1 MNDPA
6 EISSHEISWNPQ
18 LESIISEEGERAMC
32 FSWLH
37 NHSEKWYSKLNTF
50 ITLPVI
56 VMSTI
61 AGTAS
66 IGAQGMSDPTN
77 TSASKYASFGIG
89 GISLLVGV
97 LNTVSS
103 YFGWAKRSESH
114 RIAAI
119 TYNKVYR
126 FILIELALP
135 RDERMTAKDMLK
147 TIRDQLDRL
156 QETSPPIPD
165 KIILKFREKF
175 SETTPEVKKPEIT
188 NGLDPIYVYSEDP
201 ASIPPPSPHGTDT
214 QTKDLKMPNRYSLV
228 HPIMRTRLSMIKAQN
243 AAKSPKIP
251 VATSPRRVAPL
262 TSDGFSSVVIDVP
275 PADIAV

>member
-1 MNDPA
+1 MDDSN
-6 EISSHEISWNPQ
+6 EISTHDISWNPQ

-37 NHSEKWYSKLNTF
+37 NHSEKWYSKLNTA

-56 VMSTI
+56 IMSTV

-66 IGAQGMSDPTN
+66 IGSQGMSDG
-77 TSASKYASFGIG
+77 SASSTAKFTGFAIG
-89 GISLLVGV
+89 GLSLLVGV

-126 FILIELALP
+126 FILIELSLP
-135 RDERMTAKDMLK
+135 RNERMTAKDMLK
-147 TIRDQLDRL
+147 TIREQLDRL
-156 QETSPPIPD
+156 QETSPQIPD
-165 KIILKFREKF
+165 KVILQFREKF
-175 SETTPEVKKPEIT
+175 AETTPEVKKPEIT

-214 QTKDLKMPNRYSLV
+214 QTKDLKLPGRYSLV
-228 HPIMRTRLSMIKAQN
+228 HPVMRTRLAMIKAQN
-243 AAKSPKIP
+243 TAKCIKPVILPPKSP
-251 VATSPRRVAPL
+251 AAANTSAFNP
-262 TSDGFSSVVIDVP
+262 VVIDIPVE
-275 PADIAV
+275 DSAV

>member
-1 MNDPA
+1 
-6 EISSHEISWNPQ
+6 
-18 LESIISEEGERAMC
+18 MC

-37 NHSEKWYSKLNTF
+37 NHSEKWYSRINNY

-56 VMSTI
+56 VMSTV

-66 IGAQGMSDPTN
+66 IGAQSMTGEEGSN
-77 TSASKYASFGIG
+77 TGKYTSFGIG

-119 TYNKVYR
+119 TYNKIYR

-135 RDERMTAKDMLK
+135 RTERMTAKDMLK

-156 QETSPPIPD
+156 QETSPAIPD
-165 KIILKFREKF
+165 NIILKFRDKF

-201 ASIPPPSPHGTDT
+201 ASLPPASPGGTDMSS
-214 QTKDLKMPNRYSLV
+214 KDIHTPSRYSLV
-228 HPIMRTRLSMIKAQN
+228 HPVMRGKLAMIKAQN
-243 AAKSPKIP
+243 MAKSPRATQTVRAVSTSSEPETIVIP
-251 VATSPRRVAPL
+251 RVN
-262 TSDGFSSVVIDVP
+262 TDEMV
-275 PADIAV
+275 